1 MTSAEPFDAA
11 LSTAPTGEIA
21 RQLMAETRE
30 LIQLEVRLAK
40 AEAKAEI
47 GRALGAVIAGG
58 VAVAL
63 LLLGLS
69 VLLMA
74 LVLALGDGAMGA
86 LVIGLVL
93 LGLAGAAAVY
103 AYVSLPKSFLR
114 QTRGRLKDDLNRLKE
129 HAT

>member
-11 LSTAPTGEIA
+11 LATAPTGEIA

-40 AEAKAEI
+40 AEAKAEL
-47 GRALGAVIAGG
+47 GRALGAVIAGA
-58 VAVAL
+58 VAMAL

-69 VLLMA
+69 ALLMA
-74 LVLALGDGAMGA
+74 LVLALGDGAVGA

-93 LGLAGAAAVY
+93 LALAAGAAAY
-103 AYVSLPKSFLR
+103 AYLSLPKSFLS
-114 QTRGRLKDDLNRLKE
+114 QTRDRLKDDLNRLKE